1 MSEQAPSASGSK
13 QAVASSAKA
22 PWSLSFLSGPLY
34 GRTLALK
41 LGENWVGSAAQ
52 CDVIVPDR
60 DIAPRQ
66 LRLSVG
72 QIAVS
77 VQNVG
82 DVEATLNGVPLDTT
96 RRALRHGDVVE
107 IGELKLGIVPSAEPR
122 AAASAAQTQATGG
135 RLTRWAAAPWAA
147 WMASR
152 RFVVG
157 LGVLWGVVAL
167 AGGAYLAIGA
177 TDPFWFQASAT
188 ERMQEVAAGLH
199 DYPELTVKP
208 TSTGFVVSGYVN
220 SLSDRDRI
228 QRIAQTFP
236 QTTVG
241 DVYVVD
247 ELLGSAR
254 LYFSDTPLS
263 VTYGGHGTLLVGGSG
278 NRSLQ
283 QRVAN
288 FAKDARPALQVIDHV
303 AYAGAASAPAKKSP
317 PPIAGEVPDIVGVY
331 DDGSGTRFIETSDG
345 ARYFE
350 GSRLPGGLEVRQIST
365 DRVVFARGVDR
376 FFMDVSSAAAHEF
389 VAAPPG

>member
-1 MSEQAPSASGSK
+1 MTDDAASPSK
-13 QAVASSAKA
+13 PTTASSTKA
-22 PWSLSFLSGPLY
+22 PWSLSFLSGPLF

-41 LGENWVGSAAQ
+41 VGENWVGSGAQ

-60 DIAPRQ
+60 EIAPRQ

-82 DVEATLNGVPLDTT
+82 DGEVTLNGVALDAT

-107 IGELKLGIVPSAEPR
+107 IGALKLGIVPAAEPR
-122 AAASAAQTQATGG
+122 APAPDEQAAPKGN
-135 RLTRWAAAPWAA
+135 RLARWALAPWAA

-152 RFVVG
+152 RFVIG
-157 LGVLWGVVAL
+157 LGVLWGVLVL

-188 ERMQEVAAGLH
+188 ERMQEVRQALH
-199 DYPELTVKP
+199 DYPEVNVKP
-208 TSTGFVVSGYVN
+208 TSTGFLVSGYVN
-220 SLSDRDRI
+220 SLSDRDRLQSI
-228 QRIAQTFP
+228 VQTFP

-241 DVYVVD
+241 DVYVID

-254 LYFSDTPLS
+254 LYFSDTPLT
-263 VTYGGHGTLLVGGSG
+263 VTYGGHGTLLVSG
-278 NRSLQ
+278 TANRLLQ

-288 FAKDARPALQVIDHV
+288 FAKDARPALQVVDHV
-303 AYAGAASAPAKKSP
+303 VYAAVPMTTKQKAPP
-317 PPIAGEVPDIVGVY
+317 MAGDVPDIVGVY
-331 DDGSGTRFIETSDG
+331 DDGLGTRFIETSDG

-350 GSRLPGGLEVRQIST
+350 GSRLPGGLEVRQISN
-365 DRVVFARGVDR
+365 DRVIFARGPDR
-376 FFMDVSSAAAHEF
+376 FFMDVGSAAVHDFIAS
-389 VAAPPG
+389 PPG

>member
-1 MSEQAPSASGSK
+1 MSSEAMSAPK
-13 QAVASSAKA
+13 QAAAVSSMKA
-22 PWSLSFLSGPLY
+22 PWSLSFLSGPLM

-52 CDVIVPDR
+52 CDVIVSDR
-60 DIAPRQ
+60 DVAARQ

-77 VQNVG
+77 IQNVG
-82 DVEATLNGVPLDTT
+82 GGEATLNGAALDST

-107 IGELKLGIVPSAEPR
+107 IGTLKLGIVPAAQPR
-122 AAASAAQTQATGG
+122 AAVASDASPAGG
-135 RLTRWAAAPWAA
+135 NRLARWAAAPWAA

-157 LGVLWGVVAL
+157 LGVLWGVLAL

-188 ERMQEVAAGLH
+188 ERMQEVRQALH
-199 DYPELTVKP
+199 DYPEVSVKP

-220 SLSDRDRI
+220 ALSDRDRV

-236 QTTVG
+236 HTTVG
-241 DVYVVD
+241 DVYVID

-254 LYFSDTPLS
+254 LYFSDTPLT
-263 VTYGGHGTLLVGGSG
+263 VTYGGHGTLLIGGSG
-278 NRSLQ
+278 GRSLQ

-288 FAKDARPALQVIDHV
+288 FAKDARPALQVIDRV
-303 AYAGAASAPAKKSP
+303 AYAGAPPAAPKKA

-331 DDGSGTRFIETSDG
+331 DDGLGTRFIETSDG

-350 GSRLPGGLEVRQIST
+350 GSRLPGGLEVRQIGN
-365 DRVVFARGVDR
+365 DRVIFARGPDR
-376 FFMDVSSAAAHEF
+376 FFMDVSASAVHDF

>member
-1 MSEQAPSASGSK
+1 MSDEATSASK
-13 QAVASSAKA
+13 HTTASSAKA

-60 DIAPRQ
+60 EVAPRQ
-66 LRLSVG
+66 LRLSAG

-82 DVEATLNGVPLDTT
+82 EGDVTLNGVALDAT

-107 IGELKLGIVPSAEPR
+107 IGALKLGIVPSAEPR
-122 AAASAAQTQATGG
+122 ASTLAPQPQPSASHLA
-135 RLTRWAAAPWAA
+135 RWAAAPWAA

-157 LGVLWGVVAL
+157 LGVLWGVLVL

-177 TDPFWFQASAT
+177 TDPFWFHASAT
-188 ERMQEVAAGLH
+188 ERMQQVASALH
-199 DYPELTVKP
+199 DYPELNVKP
-208 TSTGFVVSGYVN
+208 TSTGFVVGGYVN
-220 SLSDRDRI
+220 TLSDRDRL
-228 QRIAQTFP
+228 QRIVQTFP
-236 QTTVG
+236 QTTLG
-241 DVYVVD
+241 DVYVID

-254 LYFSDTPLS
+254 LYFSDTPLT
-263 VTYGGHGTLLVGGSG
+263 VTYGGHGTLLVGGAG
-278 NRSLQ
+278 GRSLQ

-288 FAKDARPALQVIDHV
+288 YAKDARPALQVVDHV
-303 AYAGAASAPAKKSP
+303 SYAGAPSSAVKKSAPP
-317 PPIAGEVPDIVGVY
+317 TAGDVPDIVGVY
-331 DDGSGTRFIETSDG
+331 DDGLGTRFVETADG

-350 GSRLPGGLEVRQIST
+350 GSRLPGGLELRQIGAN
-365 DRVVFARGVDR
+365 RVIFARGPDR
-376 FFMDVSSAAAHEF
+376 FFMDVGSAAVREY
-389 VAAPPG
+389 VAPPPG

>member
-1 MSEQAPSASGSK
+1 MSDEATSASK
-13 QAVASSAKA
+13 QAAASSTKA

-41 LGENWVGSAAQ
+41 LGDNWVGSAAQ

-60 DIAPRQ
+60 EIAPRQ

-82 DVEATLNGVPLDTT
+82 GGEATLNGAPLDTT

-107 IGELKLGIVPSAEPR
+107 IGALRLGIVPSAEPR
-122 AAASAAQTQATGG
+122 AQGAVAQSQPAAGWLA
-135 RLTRWAAAPWAA
+135 RWAAAPWAA
-147 WMASR
+147 WIASR
-152 RFVVG
+152 RFIGG
-157 LGVLWGVVAL
+157 LAVLWGVLVL

-188 ERMQEVAAGLH
+188 ERMREVAAALH

-220 SLSDRDRI
+220 TLSDRDRL
-228 QRIAQTFP
+228 QRIVQTFP
-236 QTTVG
+236 QATVG
-241 DVYVVD
+241 DVYVID

-254 LYFSDTPLS
+254 LYFSDTPLT

-278 NRSLQ
+278 GRALQ

-288 FAKDARPALQVIDHV
+288 YAKDARPALQVIDHV
-303 AYAGAASAPAKKSP
+303 AYAGAPAAPKKAAP
-317 PPIAGEVPDIVGVY
+317 PMAGDVPDIVGVY
-331 DDGSGTRFIETSDG
+331 DDGLGTRFIETSDG

-350 GSRLPGGLEVRQIST
+350 GSRLPGGLEVRQIGT
-365 DRVVFARGVDR
+365 DRVIFARGPDR
-376 FFMDVSSAAAHEF
+376 FFLDVSSAVAHDF
-389 VAAPPG
+389 VAAPPS

>member
-1 MSEQAPSASGSK
+1 MSDEASSPSRQPASAST
-13 QAVASSAKA
+13 KA

-41 LGENWVGSAAQ
+41 LGDNWVGSSAQ

-82 DVEATLNGVPLDTT
+82 DVEAMLNGAPLDST
-96 RRALRHGDVVE
+96 RRALRHGDIVE
-107 IGELKLGIVPSAEPR
+107 IGDLKLGIVPSAEQR
-122 AAASAAQTQATGG
+122 ASAGASQAQPATG

-157 LGVLWGVVAL
+157 LGVLWGVLVL

-188 ERMQEVAAGLH
+188 ERMQQVASALH
-199 DYPELTVKP
+199 DYPELNVKP
-208 TSTGFVVSGYVN
+208 TSTGFIVSGYVN

-228 QRIAQTFP
+228 QRIIQTFP
-236 QTTVG
+236 QTAIG
-241 DVYVVD
+241 DVYVID

-263 VTYGGHGTLLVGGSG
+263 VTYGGRGTLLVGGSA

-288 FAKDARPALQVIDHV
+288 YAKDARPALQVIDHV
-303 AYAGAASAPAKKSP
+303 VYAGGAAPANKKAA

-350 GSRLPGGLEVRQIST
+350 GARLPGGLEVRQISN
-365 DRVVFARGVDR
+365 DRVIFARGADR

>member
-1 MSEQAPSASGSK
+1 MSDQAMSAPRQAP
-13 QAVASSAKA
+13 VSSTKA
-22 PWSLSFLSGPLY
+22 PWSLSFLSGPLF

-41 LGENWVGSAAQ
+41 LGENWVGSGAQ

-77 VQNVG
+77 IQNVG
-82 DVEATLNGVPLDTT
+82 GGEATLNGAALDAT

-107 IGELKLGIVPSAEPR
+107 IGPLKLGIVPAAEPR
-122 AAASAAQTQATGG
+122 TVAAPDAPSPSRG
-135 RLTRWAAAPWAA
+135 RLARWAAAPWAA

-152 RFVVG
+152 RFVIG
-157 LGVLWGVVAL
+157 LGVLWGVLVL

-188 ERMQEVAAGLH
+188 ERMREVRQALH
-199 DYPELTVKP
+199 DYPELNVKP
-208 TSTGFVVSGYVN
+208 TSTGFLVSGYVN
-220 SLSDRDRI
+220 ALSDRDRV

-241 DVYVVD
+241 DVYVID

-254 LYFSDTPLS
+254 LYFSDTPLT
-263 VTYGGHGTLLVGGSG
+263 VTYGGHGTLLIGGSG
-278 NRSLQ
+278 GRSLQ

-288 FAKDARPALQVIDHV
+288 FAKDARPALQVVDRV
-303 AYAGAASAPAKKSP
+303 VYAGAPQTAPKQAP
-317 PPIAGEVPDIVGVY
+317 PTAGDVPDIVGVY
-331 DDGSGTRFIETSDG
+331 GDGLGTRFIETSDG

-350 GSRLPGGLEVRQIST
+350 GSRLPGGLEVRQIGN
-365 DRVVFARGVDR
+365 DRVIFARGPDR
-376 FFMDVSSAAAHEF
+376 FFMDVSSAAVHEF
-389 VAAPPG
+389 IPPPPG

>member
-1 MSEQAPSASGSK
+1 MSEEATSAPRQAAMPST
-13 QAVASSAKA
+13 KA
-22 PWSLSFLSGPLY
+22 PWSLSFLSGPLF

-41 LGENWVGSAAQ
+41 LGENWVGSGAQ

-60 DIAPRQ
+60 EMAPRQ

-82 DVEATLNGVPLDTT
+82 GGEATLNGAALDTT

-107 IGELKLGIVPSAEPR
+107 VGTLKLGIVPAVEARTVAAPEMSAPP
-122 AAASAAQTQATGG
+122 GN
-135 RLTRWAAAPWAA
+135 RLSRWAAAPWAA

-152 RFVVG
+152 RFVIG
-157 LGVLWGVVAL
+157 LGVLWGVLAL

-188 ERMQEVAAGLH
+188 ERMQQVQQALR
-199 DYPELTVKP
+199 DYPELSVKP
-208 TSTGFVVSGYVN
+208 TGAGFVVSGYVN
-220 SLSDRDRI
+220 ALSDRDRV
-228 QRIAQTFP
+228 QRIVQTFP

-254 LYFSDTPLS
+254 LYFSDTPLTA
-263 VTYGGHGTLLVGGSG
+263 TYGGHGTLLIGGTGS
-278 NRSLQ
+278 RSLQ

-288 FAKDARPALQVIDHV
+288 YAKDARPALQVIDRV
-303 AYAGAASAPAKKSP
+303 AYVGAPAVKKKAA

-331 DDGSGTRFIETSDG
+331 DDGLGTRFIETSDG

-350 GSRLPGGLEVRQIST
+350 GSRLPGGLEVRRIGA
-365 DRVVFARGVDR
+365 DRVIFARGADR
-376 FFMDVSSAAAHEF
+376 FFMDVSASAVHDF
-389 VAAPPG
+389 VAVPPG